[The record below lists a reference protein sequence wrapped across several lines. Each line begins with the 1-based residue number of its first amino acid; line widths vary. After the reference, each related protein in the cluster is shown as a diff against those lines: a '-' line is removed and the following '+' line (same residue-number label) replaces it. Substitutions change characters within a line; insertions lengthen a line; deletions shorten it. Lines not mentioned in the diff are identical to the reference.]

1 MKTFTPSHLLLSLLA
16 ALSLSLVLPQAPAH
30 AEEADAFK
38 CLSGNEAECA
48 YENESLTLFIRCRDA
63 FDKGRETGDLTEA
76 RTLAKQLVE
85 RKNKYGKRMMKIIYV
100 ALSTGSHK
108 NYVEAYRWIEE
119 GIANNEQYPRM
130 DLNKIRNDLAAKMT
144 EQQLAEAKRK

>member
-144 EQQLAEAKRK
+144 EQHLAEAKRK